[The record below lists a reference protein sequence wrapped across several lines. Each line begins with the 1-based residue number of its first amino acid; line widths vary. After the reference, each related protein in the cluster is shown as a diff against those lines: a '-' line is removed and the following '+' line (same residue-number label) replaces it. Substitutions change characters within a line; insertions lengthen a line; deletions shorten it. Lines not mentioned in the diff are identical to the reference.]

1 MTLLKKIKQKFA
13 IENPQH
19 IVLRAPV
26 TGEIVPISQVPDAV
40 FSGELLGRGI
50 AINPE
55 SGMVVAPFAGIV
67 TRIFPSNHAFG
78 MVLKSGIEIF
88 VHVGVDTVD
97 LGGQGFQRFVHE
109 GDIVT
114 QGQSIL
120 EVDLDWLR
128 KHDYST
134 LTSMIITDM
143 SDIHHIEKHQGTVSA
158 GEHDVMTLHFY

>member
-13 IENPQH
+13 IENPEH
-19 IVLRAPV
+19 IILRAPV

-40 FSGELLGRGI
+40 FSRELLGKGI
-50 AINPE
+50 AINPKT
-55 SGMVVAPFAGIV
+55 SMVVAPFAGIV
-67 TRIFPSNHAFG
+67 TQIFPSNHAFG
-78 MVLKSGIEIF
+78 MVLKSGIELFI
-88 VHVGVDTVD
+88 HVGVDTVD

-120 EVDLDWLR
+120 EVDLDWLKER
-128 KHDYST
+128 NYST

-143 SDIHHIEKHQGTVSA
+143 GDIHHIEKHRGSVSA